1 MTLKL
6 SAVRGGSA
14 FGRKPLI
21 YVILAA
27 SLLLNAVLLNR
38 PAGEAIKVLGVID
51 GDTIVLNGKVR
62 LRLRHVDAPELEFC
76 GGAEAKNLLTDLVD
90 GKSVR
95 VEEKIMD
102 QRGRPMALVYA
113 GDSLINQTLLESGW
127 VRYHSDSTSK
137 VESLKTAAA
146 AAKAAKIGIFSL
158 ECYQAENPDN
168 PKCNIKG
175 NIDKSTDT
183 HLYYLP
189 NCAQYKFTL
198 VEKDL
203 GEAWFCSEAEA
214 VAAGFT
220 RAATCK

>member
-14 FGRKPLI
+14 FGRKLLI

-51 GDTIVLNGKVR
+51 GDTIVLDGKVR
-62 LRLRHVDAPELEFC
+62 LRLRHIDAPELEFC

-102 QRGRPMALVYA
+102 QQGRPMALVYA